1 MSHTNPENNRHN
13 FKMGDTVKFKM
24 GNYQGT
30 FHVTEALALTHS
42 DQHDGL
48 ILVTCI
54 EPDDTKHFV
63 EHCLDTNIKDE
74 HGNPLDLD
82 TVTGFQIVAP
92 IEDLELVKRATANSS
107 LN

>member
-1 MSHTNPENNRHN
+1 MSQSNPENNRHN
-13 FKMGDTVKFKM
+13 FKMGDTVSFKA
-24 GNYQGT
+24 GHYQGT
-30 FHVTEALALTHS
+30 FHVTEPMALTHS
-42 DQHDGL
+42 EQQDGL

-54 EPDDTKHFV
+54 EPDDIDHFI

-74 HGNPLDLD
+74 NGNPLDLD

-92 IEDLELVKRATANSS
+92 IEDLELVRRAATTPD